1 MDKFQIRKDPAAHLA
16 GLKAWLKETEDQPLE
31 EMSDFFTIRLDDYE
45 RHMKTWQDAYR
56 ALPDFFPFA
65 MRDLLDLGCGTGL
78 ELESL
83 FPVFPDLRV
92 TAVDLCVPMLER
104 LEDRFTSVCTLRGDY
119 FAMDYPPE
127 AFDGVLSFQ
136 SLHHFSPDKKAGLY
150 ARLYRTLRPGGVFV
164 LADYLAC
171 CPEEEK
177 LMAGALKRRRAAQNI
192 PPERLVHFDIPLT
205 PEREIALLEGAG
217 FSVSFAGSFAGTSIL
232 TARRP
237 RDGEGG

>member
-1 MDKFQIRKDPAAHLA
+1 M
-16 GLKAWLKETEDQPLE
+16 
-31 EMSDFFTIRLDDYE
+31 
-45 RHMKTWQDAYR
+45 
-56 ALPDFFPFA
+56 
-65 MRDLLDLGCGTGL
+65 
-78 ELESL
+78 
-83 FPVFPDLRV
+83 
-92 TAVDLCVPMLER
+92 TACSP
-104 LEDRFTSVCTLRGDY
+104 SS
-119 FAMDYPPE
+119 P
-127 AFDGVLSFQ
+127 SN
-136 SLHHFSPDKKAGLY
+136 HFSPDKKAGLY

-177 LMAGALKRRRAAQNI
+177 LMAQALKRRRAAQNI